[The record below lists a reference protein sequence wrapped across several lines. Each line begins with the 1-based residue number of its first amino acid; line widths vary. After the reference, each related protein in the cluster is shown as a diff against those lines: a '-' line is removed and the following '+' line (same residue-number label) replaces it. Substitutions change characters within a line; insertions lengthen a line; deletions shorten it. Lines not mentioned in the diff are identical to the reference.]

1 MKKFLSPEIK
11 IALVAVLAIV
21 VLFFGLQ
28 FLKGL
33 SLFSHPARY
42 QMKFSDISGI
52 APTTSIFAN
61 GVKVGTVK
69 RINYD
74 YDNPNGPIMVDVDID
89 AGMKLP
95 EDTHADIISDLMGNA
110 KVNLIVGKSRNFLE
124 ENGVINGQINAGALG
139 QMKTMIPYVE
149 KMLPKLDSILAHVN
163 SLLADPAMKGT
174 LHNVDKITADLTT
187 STKQLN
193 AIMAQVNTA
202 LPGLTSKTNTLLTNA
217 NSVMTN
223 ANNGIQD
230 ARGAMKGANTM
241 ITHLNNQLSGIDLQA
256 TMAKVNT
263 TIDHV
268 NSLTA
273 KLNSNQGSLGLLMND
288 PTLYHNLNN
297 AMVSADS
304 LLTNLKAH
312 PKRYVHFSIFGRKDK

>member
-1 MKKFLSPEIK
+1 
-11 IALVAVLAIV
+11 
-21 VLFFGLQ
+21 
-28 FLKGL
+28 
-33 SLFSHPARY
+33 
-42 QMKFSDISGI
+42 
-52 APTTSIFAN
+52 
-61 GVKVGTVK
+61 
-69 RINYD
+69 
-74 YDNPNGPIMVDVDID
+74 
-89 AGMKLP
+89 
-95 EDTHADIISDLMGNA
+95 MGNA

-193 AIMAQVNTA
+193 AIMAQVNIA

-217 NSVMTN
+217 N
-223 ANNGIQD
+223 NGIQD
-230 ARGAMKGANTM
+230 VRGAMKGANTM